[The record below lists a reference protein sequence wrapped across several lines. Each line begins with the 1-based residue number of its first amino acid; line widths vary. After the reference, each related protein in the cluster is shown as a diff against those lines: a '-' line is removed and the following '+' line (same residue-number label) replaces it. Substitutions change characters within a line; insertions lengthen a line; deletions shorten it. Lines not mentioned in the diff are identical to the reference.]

1 MTAAVNGEDSFP
13 SRSVFELDYSSTS
26 VQLQLV
32 GLGFGFYALVF
43 LLSHFLSVPLSH
55 TYRSLS
61 SKEKV
66 FWCLAATRAIFG
78 VQGSWAGLRV
88 LMEDGPL
95 FSDKVLGQ
103 TGWSW
108 FTVLTA
114 CGFFTFENV
123 ALHGS
128 NLVFRSFDAPLAA
141 HHAFALAGFSGTA
154 LHKDM
159 GHFLP
164 VITLLLE
171 MSTPFTCVS
180 WMLLK
185 AGWSRTL
192 MWRANQWLM
201 IHMFHCRMVLTYYMW
216 WVCWCNWSE
225 LCANVPLPQFL
236 IFLVGLVLL
245 TLIMNP
251 LWLHKKTMQLL
262 NPIDWNFSDKPAP
275 ENGPAGG
282 KAHRS

>member
-1 MTAAVNGEDSFP
+1 MATAVNGETLLSR
-13 SRSVFELDYSSTS
+13 RSVFDLDYSSTS

-32 GLGFGFYALVF
+32 GLSFGFFALFF
-43 LLSHFLSVPLSH
+43 LLFHFLSGLLSH
-55 TYRSLS
+55 TYRRLPA
-61 SKEKV
+61 KEKV

-78 VQGSWAGLRV
+78 VQGLRAGLQV
-88 LMEDGPL
+88 LMEDGPV
-95 FSDKVLGQ
+95 SVDKVRGQ

-114 CGFFTFENV
+114 CGFFFFENV

-128 NLVFRSFDAPLAA
+128 NLVFRSFDFPLAA
-141 HHAFALAGFSGTA
+141 HHAFALAGFSGTV
-154 LHKDM
+154 LCRDV

-164 VITLLLE
+164 IITLLLE
-171 MSTPFTCVS
+171 MSTPFTCIS

-192 MWRANQWLM
+192 FWRANQWLM

-216 WVCWCNWSE
+216 WVCWCHWSA
-225 LCANVPLPQFL
+225 LCASVPVPQL
-236 IFLVGLVLL
+236 LVFLVGLALL
-245 TLIMNP
+245 TLLINP
-251 LWLHKKTMQLL
+251 MWTHKKTMQLL
-262 NPIDWNFSDKPAP
+262 NPVDWNFSNQAAP
-275 ENGPAGG
+275 EDSPAGG

>member
-1 MTAAVNGEDSFP
+1 MTTAANGEDSFP

-43 LLSHFLSVPLSH
+43 LLSHFLSVLLSH

-88 LMEDGPL
+88 LMEDGPV

-141 HHAFALAGFSGTA
+141 HHAFALAGFSGTV
-154 LHKDM
+154 LYRDM

-164 VITLLLE
+164 VLTLLLE
-171 MSTPFTCVS
+171 MSTPFTCIS

-185 AGWSRTL
+185 
-192 MWRANQWLM
+192 
-201 IHMFHCRMVLTYYMW
+201 I
-216 WVCWCNWSE
+216 
-225 LCANVPLPQFL
+225 LCYVQ
-236 IFLVGLVLL
+236 
-245 TLIMNP
+245 
-251 LWLHKKTMQLL
+251 
-262 NPIDWNFSDKPAP
+262 
-275 ENGPAGG
+275 
-282 KAHRS
+282 

>member
-1 MTAAVNGEDSFP
+1 MDGTVNGEKPHPTSCIFD
-13 SRSVFELDYSSTS
+13 LDYSSTS
-26 VQLQLV
+26 VQLQLF
-32 GLGFGFYALVF
+32 GLGFSFYSLVF
-43 LLSHFLSVPLSH
+43 LLTYFLSALLSQ

-61 SKEKV
+61 AKEKV

-78 VQGSWAGLRV
+78 LQGSWAGLRA

-108 FTVLTA
+108 FTLLTA
-114 CGFFTFENV
+114 CGFFAFENV

-154 LHKDM
+154 LYADM
-159 GHFLP
+159 GHFLAI
-164 VITLLLE
+164 ITLLLE
-171 MSTPFTCVS
+171 MSTPFTCIS

-185 AGWSRTL
+185 AGWCRTL
-192 MWRANQWLM
+192 LWRANQWLM
-201 IHMFHCRMVLTYYMW
+201 IHMFHCRMVLMYYMW
-216 WVCWCNWSE
+216 WVCWCHWPE
-225 LCANVPLPQFL
+225 LLVHIPLPQLL
-236 IFLVGLVLL
+236 IFLIGLALL
-245 TLIMNP
+245 TLIINP

-262 NPIDWNFSDKPAP
+262 NPVDWNFSSKPAP
-275 ENGPAGG
+275 ENG
-282 KAHRS
+282 KAHRN